1 MAASA
6 GLGKELVVAAV
17 CLRCCNSS
25 EAVKLAGERCWQS
38 KADENRELRAVLIQ
52 MGGTVGAS
60 W

>member
-6 GLGKELVVAAV
+6 GLDKKLAVAAV

-25 EAVKLAGERCWQS
+25 GAVKLAGERCWES
-38 KADENRELRAVLIQ
+38 TADENRELRTVLIQ
-52 MGGTVGAS
+52 VGGTVGAS